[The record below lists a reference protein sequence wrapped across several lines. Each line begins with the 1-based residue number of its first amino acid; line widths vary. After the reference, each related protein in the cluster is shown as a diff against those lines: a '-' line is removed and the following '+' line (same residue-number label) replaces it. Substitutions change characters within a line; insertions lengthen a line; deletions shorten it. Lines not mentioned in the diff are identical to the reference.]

1 MKEWHITSE
10 RDTETFAQ
18 HLACVL
24 RGGHVVGLSGGLGA
38 GKTTLVRYLVQS
50 LGGDSNNVASPTYT
64 LEHEYHISST
74 LQVDHW
80 DLYRVATLPD
90 ELYEPARLTT
100 IRIVEWPERCP
111 ELREDLD
118 LQVRLEVVDE
128 TGRRVFFEG
137 ALAEQFY
144 ARLSGVVA

>member
-1 MKEWHITSE
+1 MKEWRITSE
-10 RDTETFAQ
+10 KDTEAFAR
-18 HLACVL
+18 HLAHVL

-38 GKTTLVRYLVQS
+38 GKTTLVRYLVHF
-50 LGGDSNNVASPTYT
+50 LGGDSNHVSSPTYT
-64 LEHEYHISST
+64 LEHEYQVSPG

-80 DLYRVATLPD
+80 DLYRVATLPE
-90 ELYEPARLTT
+90 ELYEPAGPNT

-118 LQVRLEVVDE
+118 LHLRFEVIDE
-128 TGRRVFFEG
+128 TGRQVSLEG
-137 ALAEQFY
+137 TLADQLH